1 MVAKSSLSLIDFD
14 GIGNFI
20 KKISIESILEV
31 KLSQNTSYFYCIINR
46 RFEKFLRKPKPTCNK
61 LFLWLFIVGKKVVS
75 YRKLNRA
82 IVARC

>member
-20 KKISIESILEV
+20 KKISIESDV
-31 KLSQNTSYFYCIINR
+31 VRCSYFYCIINR